1 MTYSKHVY
9 IKRPFGLKGYFTKT
23 DFFTINFYD
32 LDIKRLYINK
42 NAFLHVSF
50 KLIGKVKY
58 INFKKYRVDTV
69 KQQFYLGQWQVD
81 VTSNTLSL
89 GKLKRNLEP
98 KTMDV
103 LLLLCQHQGQ
113 VVSSEEIVAQCW
125 PKSMVGDNPVHKAIT
140 NLRRALGDKASSPE
154 YIETIRK
161 RGYRIVAD
169 VQFLGD
175 ERAKSTDSKWKS
187 ASPYVGLSAFSANE
201 SQVYFG
207 RDTLVRELV
216 SRTAELFNR
225 NRPFMMVLGSSGSGK
240 SSLVH
245 AGFLPKL
252 LDKQGINGLH
262 AHDFLSIDLA
272 DINTNA
278 SPFAIVDEIAAHML
292 DWGSDEIGIFEG
304 YSASLLADKLLT
316 SPQSVVDIVKRFC
329 EEHELQ
335 TKSAYSFYAFIIDRL
350 EVFLA
355 DTKIEDKDKRAVFTL
370 LETLSQSNLFLV
382 VLISRNDF
390 YPLISSFEVLMKNKS
405 RGAHLDIAPPSLSEL
420 GQIIKLPALA
430 AELQWEHDGTT
441 NATLDDVIL
450 SDASLEPNCL
460 PLLQYTLQELYLQRD
475 GNLLKRDTYYALG
488 KIDGAIGHKAEST
501 YSQMPASVQNA
512 LNTVLP
518 LIVNLS
524 GMDNTMTSKTA
535 SWDELKGDDERRF
548 VELMVE
554 QRLFV
559 SFLNQGQA
567 SFKVAHEAVLRKW
580 ERVQQWIA
588 QHQNTLSIRAALYEQ
603 AKTWA
608 ENDKDDAY
616 LLQSGKP
623 LLDASTLLDAKYI
636 RLSNAERELIHQSQR
651 KFRRKNLF
659 KAFTA
664 ALLAALSVISF
675 AAMLHSNHSQ
685 ALAERKRLEAENLMG
700 FMIGDFADKLRSVK
714 RMDLLEGISE
724 QALKYVT
731 QAQESQT
738 GWIGSSTPK
747 PSFELRFQ
755 HALSLQAMAEVRFY
769 RDDAVTAQLLYK
781 EADKRLGALLEEQ
794 PDNFKLLLAAGAN
807 AFWLGDIELRN
818 YNFALADEQFN
829 RYLRFSEEMLKVSA
843 NNPDAL
849 LELSYAT
856 NSIGSVAFRQ
866 QDFDKALSFFE
877 SSLTYKQQLFEK
889 SESPIITASAVADT
903 YSWIA
908 STQIH
913 KGRIHEAQLTFAK
926 AEAILEKSLANY
938 SGNAEI
944 IETLSLI
951 KMNAAKSSQFT
962 EDLNTS
968 IEHLNDAKKLLIQ
981 LLEQDPANSS
991 WQSYYKHARALLD
1004 YHRSLNA
1011 ISALHNHNVKQ
1022 DITIDELLR
1031 DGARLS
1037 SKIYA
1042 VLSYQYRQEWQ
1053 ISRNLL
1059 AQINIEHAI
1068 EEDLNKNI
1076 KAKFIN
1082 VRELENYVLYQ
1093 IASIRQT
1100 HNDAGKNIDIV
1111 QKECETLFS
1120 LTNSVVNVSKHPL
1133 FLQAHVFAGYCL
1145 NKQTAVAKH
1154 RRQLAHMNVP
1164 MPLYFTNINKE
1175 LINDNTSEL

>member
-1 MTYSKHVY
+1 V
-9 IKRPFGLKGYFTKT
+9 
-23 DFFTINFYD
+23 
-32 LDIKRLYINK
+32 
-42 NAFLHVSF
+42 
-50 KLIGKVKY
+50 
-58 INFKKYRVDTV
+58 
-69 KQQFYLGQWQVD
+69 
-81 VTSNTLSL
+81 
-89 GKLKRNLEP
+89 
-98 KTMDV
+98 
-103 LLLLCQHQGQ
+103 
-113 VVSSEEIVAQCW
+113 
-125 PKSMVGDNPVHKAIT
+125 VGDNPVHKAIT
-140 NLRRALGDKASSPE
+140 NLRRALGDKASAPE

-161 RGYRIVAD
+161 RGYRIVAE
-169 VQFLGD
+169 VHFIGD
-175 ERAKSTDSKWKS
+175 EQSRASDTKWRD
-187 ASPYVGLSAFSANE
+187 ASPYVGLNAFSANE

-207 RDTLVRELV
+207 RDVLIRDLV
-216 SRTAELFNR
+216 SRSSELFNR
-225 NRPFMMVLGSSGSGK
+225 KRPLMMVLGPSGSGK
-240 SSLVH
+240 SSLIH
-245 AGFLPKL
+245 AGFLPRL
-252 LDKQGINGLH
+252 LEKQGVNGLH
-262 AHDFLSIDLA
+262 AHDYLSVDLA
-272 DINTNA
+272 DINPNGI
-278 SPFAIVDEIAAHML
+278 PFAIIDEIAAHML
-292 DWGSDEIGIFEG
+292 DWGNDEKAVFEG

-316 SPQSVVDIVKRFC
+316 SPQSIVDIIERYC
-329 EEHELQ
+329 EEHEHH
-335 TKSAYSFYAFIIDRL
+335 TKSSYSFYAIILDRL

-355 DTKIEDKDKRAVFTL
+355 DTKIEHKDKQAVFTL

-390 YPLISSFEVLMKNKS
+390 YPLISNFEVLMKNKS
-405 RGAHLDIAPPSLSEL
+405 RGAHVDIAPPSLSEL

-430 AELQWEHDGTT
+430 AELQWERDGTT

-475 GNLLKRDTYYALG
+475 GNLLKRNTYYALG

-535 SWDELKGDDERRF
+535 SWDELKGNDERRF

-588 QHQNTLSIRAALYEQ
+588 QHQNTLSIKEALYEQ

-636 RLSNAERELIHQSQR
+636 RLSNEERELIHQSQR
-651 KFRRKNLF
+651 KFRRKSLF

-724 QALKYVT
+724 QALRYVT
-731 QAQESQT
+731 QAQEIQT

-769 RDDAVTAQLLYK
+769 RDDADTAQQLYK

-829 RYLRFSEEMLKVSA
+829 RYLRFSEEMLKVSP
-843 NNPDAL
+843 NNSDAL

-856 NSIGSVAFRQ
+856 NSIGSVAFRR

-877 SSLTYKQQLFEK
+877 SSLAYKQKLFEK
-889 SESPIITASAVADT
+889 SESPIITATAVADT

-908 STQIH
+908 STHIH
-913 KGRIHEAQLTFAK
+913 KGRINEAQLTFAK

-968 IEHLNDAKKLLIQ
+968 IEHLNDTKKLLIQ

-1004 YHRSLNA
+1004 YYRSLNA
-1011 ISALHNHNVKQ
+1011 ISVLHNHNIKQ

-1037 SKIYA
+1037 SKIYT

-1059 AQINIEHAI
+1059 AQINIEHTI

-1076 KAKFIN
+1076 KAELIN

-1093 IASIRQT
+1093 IASIRQAL
-1100 HNDAGKNIDIV
+1100 NDEGKNIDIV

-1120 LTNSVVNVSKHPL
+1120 LTNSVVNTSKHPL

-1145 NKQTAVAKH
+1145 NKQTAVAKV
-1154 RRQLAHMNVP
+1154 RRQLALMNVP
-1164 MPLYFTNINKE
+1164 MPLYFTNIKKE
-1175 LINDNTSEL
+1175 LNNDNTTEL

>member
-1 MTYSKHVY
+1 MYF
-9 IKRPFGLKGYFTKT
+9 KRPCGLKGYFTKIN
-23 DFFTINFYD
+23 FFTINFYD
-32 LDIKRLYINK
+32 IDIKRFYINK
-42 NAFLHVSF
+42 SASAYFYN
-50 KLIGKVKY
+50 KLTEKVKY
-58 INFKKYRVDTV
+58 STYKKYRVNAV

-89 GKLKRNLEP
+89 GKLKRTIEP

-103 LLLLCQHQGQ
+103 LLLLCQQKGE
-113 VVSSEEIVAQCW
+113 VVSSDEIVAQCW
-125 PKSMVGDNPVHKAIT
+125 PRSVVGDNPVHKAIT
-140 NLRRALGDKASSPE
+140 NLRRALGDKASAPE

-161 RGYRIVAD
+161 RGYRIVAE
-169 VQFLGD
+169 VHFIGD
-175 ERAKSTDSKWKS
+175 EQSRASETKWRD
-187 ASPYVGLSAFSANE
+187 ASPYVGLNAFSANE

-207 RDTLVRELV
+207 RDALIRDLV
-216 SRTAELFNR
+216 SRSSELFNR
-225 NRPFMMVLGSSGSGK
+225 KRPLMMVLGPSGSGK
-240 SSLVH
+240 SSLIH

-252 LDKQGINGLH
+252 LEKQGVNGLH
-262 AHDFLSIDLA
+262 AHDYLSVDLA
-272 DINTNA
+272 DINPNGN
-278 SPFAIVDEIAAHML
+278 PFAIIDEIAAHML
-292 DWGSDEIGIFEG
+292 DWGNDEKAVFEG

-316 SPQSVVDIVKRFC
+316 SPQSIVDIVERYC
-329 EEHELQ
+329 EEHEHH
-335 TKSAYSFYAFIIDRL
+335 TKSSYSFYAIILDRL

-355 DTKIEDKDKRAVFTL
+355 DTKIEHKDKQAVFTL

-390 YPLISSFEVLMKNKS
+390 YPLISNFEVLMKNKS
-405 RGAHLDIAPPSLSEL
+405 RGAHVDIAPPSLSEL

-430 AELQWEHDGTT
+430 AELQWERDGTT

-475 GNLLKRDTYYALG
+475 GNLLKRNTYYALG

-535 SWDELKGDDERRF
+535 SWDELKGNDERRF

-588 QHQNTLSIRAALYEQ
+588 QHQNTLSIKAALYEQ

-636 RLSNAERELIHQSQR
+636 RLSNEERELIHQSQR
-651 KFRRKNLF
+651 KFRRKSLF

-724 QALKYVT
+724 QALRYVT
-731 QAQESQT
+731 QAQEIQT

-769 RDDAVTAQLLYK
+769 RDDADTAQQLYK

-829 RYLRFSEEMLKVSA
+829 RYLRFSEEMLKVSP
-843 NNPDAL
+843 NNSDAL

-856 NSIGSVAFRQ
+856 NSIGSVAFRR

-877 SSLTYKQQLFEK
+877 SSLAYKQKLFEK
-889 SESPIITASAVADT
+889 SESPIITATAVADT

-908 STQIH
+908 STHIH
-913 KGRIHEAQLTFAK
+913 KGRINEAQLTFAK
-926 AEAILEKSLANY
+926 AEAILEKSLSTY

-968 IEHLNDAKKLLIQ
+968 IELLNDAKKLLIQ

-1004 YHRSLNA
+1004 YHRSLNP
-1011 ISALHNHNVKQ
+1011 ISALHNQNVKQ

-1068 EEDLNKNI
+1068 EENLNKNI
-1076 KAKFIN
+1076 KAEFIN

-1100 HNDAGKNIDIV
+1100 LNDEGKNIDIV

-1120 LTNSVVNVSKHPL
+1120 LTNSVVNTSKHPL

-1145 NKQTAVAKH
+1145 NKQTVVAKV
-1154 RRQLAHMNVP
+1154 RRQLALMNVP
-1164 MPLYFTNINKE
+1164 MPLYFTNINKD
-1175 LINDNTSEL
+1175 LNNDNTTEL

>member
-1 MTYSKHVY
+1 
-9 IKRPFGLKGYFTKT
+9 
-23 DFFTINFYD
+23 
-32 LDIKRLYINK
+32 
-42 NAFLHVSF
+42 
-50 KLIGKVKY
+50 
-58 INFKKYRVDTV
+58 
-69 KQQFYLGQWQVD
+69 
-81 VTSNTLSL
+81 
-89 GKLKRNLEP
+89 
-98 KTMDV
+98 
-103 LLLLCQHQGQ
+103 
-113 VVSSEEIVAQCW
+113 
-125 PKSMVGDNPVHKAIT
+125 
-140 NLRRALGDKASSPE
+140 
-154 YIETIRK
+154 
-161 RGYRIVAD
+161 
-169 VQFLGD
+169 
-175 ERAKSTDSKWKS
+175 
-187 ASPYVGLSAFSANE
+187 
-201 SQVYFG
+201 
-207 RDTLVRELV
+207 
-216 SRTAELFNR
+216 
-225 NRPFMMVLGSSGSGK
+225 
-240 SSLVH
+240 
-245 AGFLPKL
+245 
-252 LDKQGINGLH
+252 
-262 AHDFLSIDLA
+262 
-272 DINTNA
+272 
-278 SPFAIVDEIAAHML
+278 
-292 DWGSDEIGIFEG
+292 
-304 YSASLLADKLLT
+304 
-316 SPQSVVDIVKRFC
+316 
-329 EEHELQ
+329 
-335 TKSAYSFYAFIIDRL
+335 
-350 EVFLA
+350 
-355 DTKIEDKDKRAVFTL
+355 
-370 LETLSQSNLFLV
+370 
-382 VLISRNDF
+382 
-390 YPLISSFEVLMKNKS
+390 
-405 RGAHLDIAPPSLSEL
+405 
-420 GQIIKLPALA
+420 
-430 AELQWEHDGTT
+430 
-441 NATLDDVIL
+441 
-450 SDASLEPNCL
+450 
-460 PLLQYTLQELYLQRD
+460 
-475 GNLLKRDTYYALG
+475 
-488 KIDGAIGHKAEST
+488 
-501 YSQMPASVQNA
+501 
-512 LNTVLP
+512 
-518 LIVNLS
+518 
-524 GMDNTMTSKTA
+524 
-535 SWDELKGDDERRF
+535 
-548 VELMVE
+548 
-554 QRLFV
+554 
-559 SFLNQGQA
+559 
-567 SFKVAHEAVLRKW
+567 
-580 ERVQQWIA
+580 
-588 QHQNTLSIRAALYEQ
+588 
-603 AKTWA
+603 
-608 ENDKDDAY
+608 
-616 LLQSGKP
+616 
-623 LLDASTLLDAKYI
+623 
-636 RLSNAERELIHQSQR
+636 
-651 KFRRKNLF
+651 
-659 KAFTA
+659 
-664 ALLAALSVISF
+664 
-675 AAMLHSNHSQ
+675 
-685 ALAERKRLEAENLMG
+685 
-700 FMIGDFADKLRSVK
+700 
-714 RMDLLEGISE
+714 MDLLEGISE

-1004 YHRSLNA
+1004 YHRSLNP
-1011 ISALHNHNVKQ
+1011 ISALHNQNVNQ

-1042 VLSYQYRQEWQ
+1042 ALSYQYRHEWQ

-1154 RRQLAHMNVP
+1154 RRQLAFMNVP

-1175 LINDNTSEL
+1175 LINDNTTEL

>member
-1 MTYSKHVY
+1 MYF
-9 IKRPFGLKGYFTKT
+9 KRPCGLKGYFTKIN
-23 DFFTINFYD
+23 FFTINFYD
-32 LDIKRLYINK
+32 IDIKRFYINK
-42 NAFLHVSF
+42 SVSAYF
-50 KLIGKVKY
+50 YNKLTGKVKY
-58 INFKKYRVDTV
+58 STYKKYRVNAV

-89 GKLKRNLEP
+89 GKLKRTIEP

-103 LLLLCQHQGQ
+103 LLLLCQQKGE
-113 VVSSEEIVAQCW
+113 VVSSDEIVAQCW
-125 PKSMVGDNPVHKAIT
+125 PRSVVGDNPVHKAIT
-140 NLRRALGDKASSPE
+140 NLRRALGDKASAPE

-161 RGYRIVAD
+161 RGYRIVAE
-169 VQFLGD
+169 VHFIGD
-175 ERAKSTDSKWKS
+175 EQARASETKWRD
-187 ASPYVGLSAFSANE
+187 ASPYVGLNAFSANE

-207 RDTLVRELV
+207 RDALIRDLV
-216 SRTAELFNR
+216 SRSSELFNR
-225 NRPFMMVLGSSGSGK
+225 KRPLLMVLGPSGSGK
-240 SSLVH
+240 SSLIH

-252 LDKQGINGLH
+252 LEKQGVNGLH
-262 AHDFLSIDLA
+262 AHDYLSVDLA
-272 DINTNA
+272 DINPNGN
-278 SPFAIVDEIAAHML
+278 PFAIIDEIAAHML
-292 DWGSDEIGIFEG
+292 DWGNDEKAVFEG
-304 YSASLLADKLLT
+304 YSVSLLADKLLT
-316 SPQSVVDIVKRFC
+316 SPQSIVDIVERYC
-329 EEHELQ
+329 EEHEHH
-335 TKSAYSFYAFIIDRL
+335 TKSTYSFYAIILDRL

-355 DTKIEDKDKRAVFTL
+355 DTKIENKDKQAVFTL

-390 YPLISSFEVLMKNKS
+390 YPLISNFEVLMKNKS
-405 RGAHLDIAPPSLSEL
+405 RGAHVDIAPPSLSEL

-430 AELQWEHDGTT
+430 AELQWERDGTT

-488 KIDGAIGHKAEST
+488 KIDGTIGHKAEST

-588 QHQNTLSIRAALYEQ
+588 QHKNTLSIRAALYEQ

-608 ENDKDDAY
+608 ENDKDDSY

-651 KFRRKNLF
+651 KFRRKSLF

-769 RDDAVTAQLLYK
+769 RDDAVTAQQLYK
-781 EADKRLGALLEEQ
+781 EADKRLGALLDEQ

-829 RYLRFSEEMLKVSA
+829 RYLRFSEEMLKVSP

-877 SSLTYKQQLFEK
+877 SSLAYKQQLFEK

-1004 YHRSLNA
+1004 YYRSLNA

-1022 DITIDELLR
+1022 DITISELLR

-1042 VLSYQYRQEWQ
+1042 VLSSQYRQEWK

-1076 KAKFIN
+1076 KAEFIN

-1154 RRQLAHMNVP
+1154 RRQLALMNVP

-1175 LINDNTSEL
+1175 LINDNTTEL